1 MNGMR
6 MTSKVLLLMSLM
18 IADQLY
24 AQVRPI
30 YDDGAS
36 ALTRQLQRLQT
47 TANVLHTGA
56 HPDDEDSA
64 LVAYHARGE
73 HARTAYLSLT
83 RGSGGQNIIGPELA
97 DLLGIIRTEELL
109 QARRFDGA
117 EQLFTRANDFG
128 FSKRREEGGRLWG
141 EEVMLADMVAAIRRF
156 RPLVIV
162 SRWNGT
168 PSDGHGHHQFVG
180 YLTPL
185 ALAAAADPDRFP
197 EQIEAGLPP
206 WQVEKLYVAERG
218 LNREGLLIVNTGQ
231 FDPPTGRSYF
241 EIGMHGRSQQ
251 KTQQMGSLE
260 LKGRQD
266 SRLRLV
272 DSVVDSP
279 DREVSV
285 FDGIDVSIQ
294 GIARFEA
301 SSNRPLS
308 RQLARLERVLATLPG
323 SYRPLEPQALVRPL
337 TDALQIA
344 QAALRSAA
352 SFDAK
357 RLLGEKVQE
366 IETALVMA
374 AGVSVDALSD
384 AETLIPGEAL
394 NVAVRV
400 YDPAL
405 GSVDVTGVSLRAPD
419 GWSTSEMSA
428 ARLRNEQ
435 DLRRRE
441 AASAEYGFS
450 VRAPADAEPTQPYWL
465 ERPKTGFTYD
475 WSTADTAAG
484 QPFREPLLVAVVA
497 LDIDGAALVVEREV
511 TYRERDRVRG
521 ELRRRLDVVPSIS
534 VEPAASSVIVAAA
547 SDQRSHDM
555 ILTVRNNARTP
566 TAGMASID
574 VPEGWSLEPRSI
586 DFSLAPSPA
595 ATTLRFTATLPDDV
609 QAGSYPLSGVAL
621 VDGRWFGQNMRVVA
635 YPHIRTHRV
644 YEPAKTRFG
653 VIDVAVAPVRVGYV
667 MGSGD
672 RVPEGLRR
680 LGVAVEV
687 LDDASLTN
695 GDLSGYD
702 TIVVGIRASQA
713 RDAFVASNQRLLDFA
728 SAGGTLIVQ
737 YQQPDFIAQGLA
749 PFPASMDGNVR
760 VVDETAPIT
769 MLNPDH
775 PVWNFPNRIIAADFD
790 GWVQERNN
798 YNFSS
803 FDEER
808 YLPLTEAHDPGE
820 PESRGAMVYARIGDG
835 HYVYTSYSWFRQLPA
850 GTPGAYR
857 IFANLIS
864 LSEANR
870 RE

>member
-6 MTSKVLLLMSLM
+6 VTLTTLLLSLL
-18 IADQLY
+18 ADGPLH

-64 LVAYHARGE
+64 LVAFHARGE
-73 HARTAYLSLT
+73 YARTAYLSLT

-141 EEVMLADMVAAIRRF
+141 EDVMLSDMVAAIRRF
-156 RPLVIV
+156 RPSVIV

-185 ALAAAADPDRFP
+185 AMTAAADPDRFP
-197 EQIEAGLPP
+197 EQIESGLPP

-218 LNREGLLIVNTGQ
+218 LNRDGLLIINTGR
-231 FDPPTGRSYF
+231 FDPATGRSYF

-272 DSVVDSP
+272 ESFVDGP
-279 DREVSV
+279 DREASV
-285 FDGIDVSIQ
+285 FDGIDVSIR

-301 SSNRPLS
+301 SSNRRLS
-308 RQLARLERVLATLPG
+308 RQLARLERVLETLPG
-323 SYRPLEPQALVRPL
+323 SYRPLEPQALVPPL
-337 TDALQIA
+337 AEALETAREATEIA
-344 QAALRSAA
+344 E

-374 AGVSVDALSD
+374 AGISVDALSD
-384 AETLIPGEAL
+384 AETLIPGEDV

-405 GSVDVTGVSLRAPD
+405 GSVDVSGVQLRAPE
-419 GWSTSEMSA
+419 GWVTSEQTA

-435 DLRRRE
+435 DFRRRE
-441 AASAEYGFS
+441 SASAEYGFS
-450 VRAPADAEPTQPYWL
+450 VRVPVDTAPTQPYWL

-475 WSTADTAAG
+475 WSAAGDVAGRPFGDPLLTAA
-484 QPFREPLLVAVVA
+484 VA
-497 LDIDGAALVVEREV
+497 LEIDGVSLVVEREV
-511 TYRERDRVRG
+511 DYRARDRVRG
-521 ELRRRLDVVPSIS
+521 ELRRRLDVVPAIS
-534 VEPAASSVIVAAA
+534 VEPATDSVIVAAA
-547 SDQRSHDM
+547 SDQRSYDM
-555 ILTVRNNARTP
+555 LLTVRNNAGTP
-566 TAGMASID
+566 TTGMASIE
-574 VPEGWSLEPRSI
+574 VPEGWALEPRSI

-595 ATTLRFTATLPDDV
+595 ATTLRFTATMPDEIP
-609 QAGSYPLSGVAL
+609 AGSYPLSGVVLA
-621 VDGRWFGQNMRVVA
+621 DDRWYGQNMRVVA

-644 YEPAKTRFG
+644 YEPATTTFG

-672 RVPEGLRR
+672 SVPEGLRR
-680 LGVAVEV
+680 LGVEVEI
-687 LDDASLTN
+687 LDDATLTN

-713 RDAFVASNQRLLDFA
+713 RSAFVASNQRLLDFA

-737 YQQPDFIAQGLA
+737 YQQPDFVAQGLA

-775 PVWNFPNRIIAADFD
+775 PVWNSPNSIGPADFE

-820 PESRGAMVYARIGDG
+820 PESRGAMLYASIGDG

-864 LSEANR
+864 LSAAN
-870 RE
+870 